1 MATPDSKRPNP
12 ILGDVV
18 IEGLGLIDNA
28 ELTFQPGLNVLTGE
42 TGAGKTLVVTALQL
56 LSGKRADKSSVKA
69 GASHAV
75 VQGVIHPAPEGA
87 DEWGDGEEEELLIT
101 REIAGATG
109 GRNRVR
115 IQGRMAPVAQ
125 LETLLAQT
133 IELHGQHESLA
144 MADPEVQRSL
154 LDRYDRATIMPL
166 LTEWQS
172 VWTQWRKARK
182 LAHDARVNAAAHARE
197 AAQLHR
203 ELEAIDAVNPQSGE
217 EDELKASVVRI
228 QNAEALAKAYH
239 LATELL
245 GGEGGVQDQIG
256 RIETELS
263 HVRDLDPQMG
273 EWVTRLNAISAEL
286 ADLSTEI
293 SVASAE
299 SDADPEA
306 FERAM
311 NRMADLKQL
320 FRLYGATSDEVIA
333 HADFARERLALIDGG
348 EDRLQELDAEVERLT
363 AELTEAG
370 DRLHEARQAAALSLA
385 AAVQQELADL
395 AMGAATMHIEVT
407 PGKPGPY
414 GIDTVQFLI
423 TTNPGQP
430 PVTLDKAASGGERSR
445 IALALKVVLADAD
458 DVSIMVFDEVDA
470 GIGGQ
475 TALIIG
481 EKLQRL
487 ATDKQVLCVTHLA
500 QIAAHADAHFLIKKT
515 QGKDRTTTAV
525 HALDTAERQ
534 EEVARMLSGTPDEQ
548 VALDHA
554 AQLLAESARPGSLN

>member
-1 MATPDSKRPNP
+1 MATPNPKRANP
-12 ILGDVV
+12 MLGDVV

-56 LSGKRADKSSVKA
+56 LSGKRADKQSVNA
-69 GASHAV
+69 GATHAV
-75 VQGVIHPAPEGA
+75 VQGVIHPAPVGA
-87 DEWGDGEEEELLIT
+87 DEWGSADEEELLIT
-101 REIAGATG
+101 REIAGAAG

-115 IQGRMAPVAQ
+115 IQGKIAPVAQ

-144 MADPEVQRSL
+144 MADADVQRSL
-154 LDRYDRATIMPL
+154 LDRYDRATILPL

-172 VWTQWRKARK
+172 VWTEWRKARK

-203 ELEAIDAVNPQSGE
+203 ELEAIDAVNPQPGE
-217 EDELKASVVRI
+217 EDELKAAVVRI

-245 GGEGGVQDQIG
+245 SGEGGVQDQLG
-256 RIETELS
+256 RIDGELA
-263 HVRDLDPQMG
+263 HVGDLDPQMG
-273 EWVTRLNAISAEL
+273 EWSGRLRAISADL
-286 ADLSTEI
+286 ADLATAIST
-293 SVASAE
+293 AAGDA
-299 SDADPEA
+299 DADPEA

-320 FRLYGATSDEVIA
+320 FRLYGATSDDVIA

-348 EDRLQELDAEVERLT
+348 EDRLHELDAEVERLT
-363 AELTEAG
+363 GLLTEAG
-370 DRLHEARQAAALSLA
+370 DRLHQARQAAAIALA
-385 AAVQQELADL
+385 TAVQQELADL
-395 AMGAATMHIEVT
+395 AMGAATMHIDVT
-407 PGKPGPY
+407 AGKPGPY

-475 TALIIG
+475 TARIVG

-500 QIAAHADAHFLIKKT
+500 QIAAHADAHFLITKT
-515 QGKDRTTTAV
+515 QGTDHTTTAV
-525 HALDTAERQ
+525 RALDSQART

>member
-1 MATPDSKRPNP
+1 MASPEPKRHNP
-12 ILGDVV
+12 TLGDVV
-18 IEGLGLIDNA
+18 IEGLGLIDA
-28 ELTFQPGLNVLTGE
+28 ADLTFQPGLNVLTGE

-56 LSGKRADKSSVKA
+56 LSGKRADKSQVQA

-75 VQGVIHPAPEGA
+75 VQGVIHPAPIEA
-87 DEWGDGEEEELLIT
+87 QEWGDQDDEELLIT
-101 REIAGATG
+101 REIAGASG
-109 GRNRVR
+109 GKNRVR
-115 IQGRMAPVAQ
+115 IQGKIAPVAQ

-144 MADPEVQRSL
+144 MADPDVQRSL
-154 LDRYDRATIMPL
+154 LDRFDRATIMPIL
-166 LTEWQS
+166 AEWQE
-172 VWTQWRKARK
+172 VWTQWRKTRK
-182 LAHDARVNAAAHARE
+182 LAHDAQVNAAAHARE

-217 EDELKASVVRI
+217 EDEIKASVVRI
-228 QNAEALAKAYH
+228 QNAEALAKTYH
-239 LATELL
+239 LATELI
-245 GGEGGVQDQIG
+245 GGEGGVQDILG
-256 RIETELS
+256 RVNGELT
-263 HVRDLDPQMG
+263 HLRDLDPRMG
-273 EWVTRLNAISAEL
+273 EWASRLDGIAADIGDLATDIS
-286 ADLSTEI
+286 T
-293 SVASAE
+293 ASAE
-299 SDADPEA
+299 SDTDPDA

-333 HADFARERLALIDGG
+333 HAAFARERLSLIDGG
-348 EDRLQELDAEVERLT
+348 EDRLHELNTEVERLT
-363 AELTEAG
+363 VQLTDVG
-370 DRLHEARQAAALSLA
+370 RRLHAARKTAAISLVT
-385 AAVQQELADL
+385 AVQGELADL
-395 AMGAATMHIEVT
+395 AMASATMHIDVE
-407 PGKPGPY
+407 PAKPGPY
-414 GIDTVQFLI
+414 GADAVQFLI

-475 TALIIG
+475 TALVVG

-487 ATDKQVLCVTHLA
+487 ATEKQVLCVTHLA

-515 QGKDRTTTAV
+515 QGKDTTITEV
-525 HALDTAERQ
+525 NALDADARQAEI
-534 EEVARMLSGTPDEQ
+534 ARMLSGTPDEQ

-554 AQLLAESARPGSLN
+554 AQLLAESARPSSLN